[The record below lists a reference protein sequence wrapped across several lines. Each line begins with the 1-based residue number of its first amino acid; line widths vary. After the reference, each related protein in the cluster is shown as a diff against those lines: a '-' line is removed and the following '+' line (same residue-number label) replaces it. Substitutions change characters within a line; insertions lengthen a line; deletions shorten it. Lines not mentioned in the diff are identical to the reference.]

1 MRRAVTP
8 VLRRRRLPHLAGSR
22 CLPNP
27 ESSPWSLYSGAGLL
41 RGGEGVHSSDDGDS
55 LRTVDPHR
63 FSRNRYLPLTFPA
76 HRTTS
81 AHADVGKRPGCCR
94 TGRNP
99 HHDTWLIPRRATMVK
114 RANQPV
120 GRLGRRPP
128 PGGRSRQQTLLA
140 DGATPRR
147 LLSTVGLLPHHRPLP
162 NEHRNKLPHFL
173 NVDPGKLALEWG
185 PGNRKEYGSCLQP
198 FFRPFDDSTK
208 DLFVSQA
215 PFAQLS
221 R

>member
-81 AHADVGKRPGCCR
+81 AHADVGKRSEVAGAALCAVLSVASSASESGNFFVSRSRC
-94 TGRNP
+94 
-99 HHDTWLIPRRATMVK
+99 IA
-114 RANQPV
+114 
-120 GRLGRRPP
+120 
-128 PGGRSRQQTLLA
+128 GGRIERLTASSPLVILH
-140 DGATPRR
+140 PKR
-147 LLSTVGLLPHHRPLP
+147 LLCGSGILP
-162 NEHRNKLPHFL
+162 F
-173 NVDPGKLALEWG
+173 
-185 PGNRKEYGSCLQP
+185 RKEASSS
-198 FFRPFDDSTK
+198 RSTPATNQIP
-208 DLFVSQA
+208 LCSPQLNSVQAVSA
-215 PFAQLS
+215 S
-221 R
+221 E

>member
-81 AHADVGKRPGCCR
+81 AHADVGKRSAVAEPAPTLPLNSSSFR
-94 TGRNP
+94 NLATGFSP
-99 HHDTWLIPRRATMVK
+99 PSRAK
-114 RANQPV
+114 

-128 PGGRSRQQTLLA
+128 PGRPEPATVFVICCGVQVGRRESFGGW
-140 DGATPRR
+140 DGCPGHACRTPQREMGPR
-147 LLSTVGLLPHHRPLP
+147 EESLGKRIHPLLPGRGGRL
-162 NEHRNKLPHFL
+162 
-173 NVDPGKLALEWG
+173 G
-185 PGNRKEYGSCLQP
+185 
-198 FFRPFDDSTK
+198 
-208 DLFVSQA
+208 VSPDCIPKPTSVRWIPTTA
-215 PFAQLS
+215 T
-221 R
+221 